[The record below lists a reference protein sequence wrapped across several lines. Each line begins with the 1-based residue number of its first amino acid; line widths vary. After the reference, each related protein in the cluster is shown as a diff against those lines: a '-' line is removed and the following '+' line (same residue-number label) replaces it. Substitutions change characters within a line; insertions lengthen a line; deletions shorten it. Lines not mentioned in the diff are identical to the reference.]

1 MYKYNL
7 LAISFL
13 FLVTFQSCIS
23 SKKLNYFDDQIPGVQ
38 KLDSTNSFNNHR
50 IKQND
55 RLSIVISSTD
65 PGLTAYLNPNN
76 SSVNSIG
83 GYLVNSQG
91 AIEFPL
97 LGKVSIEGLTTV
109 EAATLLKEKLAYY
122 FKDLYVNVT
131 LQGKVYFLTSKGG
144 GNIVLQ
150 NERMTILEAVTQM
163 PNIDPYD
170 KREDVWL
177 IREDSG
183 KRYFSKVNL
192 NSKKIF
198 ESPYFYLKNNDMIY
212 IKPGRFSN
220 NWFNSPS
227 SPVKIIISIFGSALA
242 LILLLK
248 NL

>member
-1 MYKYNL
+1 M
-7 LAISFL
+7 
-13 FLVTFQSCIS
+13 
-23 SKKLNYFDDQIPGVQ
+23 
-38 KLDSTNSFNNHR
+38 
-50 IKQND
+50 
-55 RLSIVISSTD
+55 
-65 PGLTAYLNPNN
+65 NPNN

-170 KREDVWL
+170 KREDVWF